1 MNIIAK
7 ILRGGGNSLKLR
19 VKSEEVR
26 VGGSSSSWRLRSLF
40 SFILSVALLFG
51 ASGARA
57 TAISYHQ
64 VMGTQ
69 NATSISIDGLA
80 SDIEIGYEPQLAFPG
95 KTLDEI
101 NRCTLITELYGGNED
116 NTVTVRATAWGI
128 YPQRHKTNGSVD
140 KLAYQFGTSDGD
152 LAKAV
157 VLVLTNGEGGVYV
170 QKFGW
175 CYHSNKTYCNRR
187 MYGLD
192 NSGNPSF
199 DKAQDKPT
207 GTGTSGGYK
216 AWGLRIHGVKVVP
229 YPGLAFPGVTLEG
242 IKDCAFV
249 AGYRL
254 GDMLNTPL
262 TNTWAA
268 FKTCW
273 TNPSNG
279 KLEKIVMQFES
290 SESKKTAIIQLV
302 DGEGGVYASQPCCTY
317 NGTAD
322 VQKFSID
329 ENGNVLK
336 LDGFSGDALDS
347 TNPDKEGTY
356 SVSEF
361 FAISQCIPKYPA
373 KTKVFSD
380 PTKTLTLNDIKEGA
394 FRGRLCGGFVDKK
407 ELLYAAEPNTPAYHK
422 KIYEDDGGN
431 VTNIIVEYQEKEG
444 TYVKCAVVSFQNGE
458 DGVCASTIL
467 SPNKRYATP
476 GADDT
481 ILYTGQEWG
490 SGTIA
495 DSYTAKGY
503 GVCDLHVWL
512 PIVVQEGET
521 LYIEGSSYAPS
532 VLNNGTIVK
541 TGNGTLTIPFNNDS
555 TGVII
560 VNNGTLKVA
569 SQTGSGTAHTVRVKS
584 GATFDMN
591 GYAVKTASVT
601 LEDGATLK
609 NDSKMIDNATHQ
621 TTNLILDGDATV
633 NAVKFFGL
641 RGSSDSAATTLNI
654 GEHTLTVEGSGFWL
668 VNTTIEG
675 SGEIVANGVLSVPNG
690 SSSGE
695 NCTLTIASGGTLHG
709 NGTLSVKNFTNN
721 GTISNKA
728 MLTVTGTLTSANDI
742 PKLTLA
748 SGATIKA
755 TGTAQVVSTEF
766 SASGTITVDALEIDA
781 QTLKAA
787 GETGIPVL
795 TVPATFNPSFVERN
809 VVNSVVNGVRAKWR
823 TDEGGNTKTL
833 YIARSSGLVV
843 IIR

>member
-1 MNIIAK
+1 M
-7 ILRGGGNSLKLR
+7 
-19 VKSEEVR
+19 
-26 VGGSSSSWRLRSLF
+26 
-40 SFILSVALLFG
+40 
-51 ASGARA
+51 SGARA

-140 KLAYQFGTSDGD
+140 MLAYQFGTSDGD

-175 CYHSNKTYCNRR
+175 CYHSNKTYYNRR

-199 DKAQDKPT
+199 AKAQDKPT

-229 YPGLAFPGVTLEG
+229 YPGLAFPGATLEG

-262 TNTWAA
+262 TNTWAE

-317 NGTAD
+317 YGTAG

-336 LDGFSGDALDS
+336 LDGFSGNAFDP
-347 TNPDKEGTY
+347 NPDKEGSY

-361 FAISQCIPKYPA
+361 FAIPQCIPKYPA

-380 PTKTLTLNDIKEGA
+380 STKTLTLNDIKEGV
-394 FRGRLCGGFVDKK
+394 FRGRLCGGYVNKK

-458 DGVCASTIL
+458 DGVYASTIL
-467 SPNKRYATP
+467 APNKNGGTL
-476 GADDT
+476 GEQ
-481 ILYTGQEWG
+481 LYTGQDWG
-490 SGTIA
+490 SGNAIA
-495 DSYTAKGY
+495 DSYTARGY

-521 LYIEGSSYAPS
+521 LCIEGSSYAPS
-532 VLNNGTIVK
+532 VFNNGTIVK

-555 TGVII
+555 TGVMI
-560 VNNGTLKVA
+560 VSNGTLKVA
-569 SQTGSGTAHTVRVKS
+569 SKSGENTYAPTYTVRVAR
-584 GATFDMN
+584 GATFDVN
-591 GYAVKTASVT
+591 GIRDVNISVELEEGAFFVNRGSAIDNYTSQTVSLALEGNATATAAKNFGILGPNFGATTVSLGSNT
-601 LEDGATLK
+601 LTLDGAGGFWLCNTTITGDGTINVEKGTLQCARA
-609 NDSKMIDNATHQ
+609 DSTGANC
-621 TTNLILDGDATV
+621 
-633 NAVKFFGL
+633 
-641 RGSSDSAATTLNI
+641 TLNI
-654 GEHTLTVEGSGFWL
+654 GA
-668 VNTTIEG
+668 
-675 SGEIVANGVLSVPNG
+675 SGELRIDGTK
-690 SSSGE
+690 
-695 NCTLTIASGGTLHG
+695 TLCVSNFYNGGTLYNG
-709 NGTLSVKNFTNN
+709 NNFSGTAYGTLLVNGTLTTGNAMTN
-721 GTISNKA
+721 I
-728 MLTVTGTLTSANDI
+728 
-742 PKLTLA
+742 TLA
-748 SGATIKA
+748 AGATVKA
-755 TGTAQVVSTEF
+755 TGAPQVVSGTF
-766 SASGTITVDALEIDA
+766 SASGTITVDASEIDA

-795 TVPATFNPSFVERN
+795 TVPATFNPSSVERN
-809 VVNSVVNGVRAKWR
+809 VANSVVNGVCAKWR
-823 TDEGGNTKTL
+823 IDEGGNTKTL
-833 YIARSSGLVV
+833 YIARSSGLMV

>member
-1 MNIIAK
+1 
-7 ILRGGGNSLKLR
+7 
-19 VKSEEVR
+19 
-26 VGGSSSSWRLRSLF
+26 
-40 SFILSVALLFG
+40 
-51 ASGARA
+51 
-57 TAISYHQ
+57 
-64 VMGTQ
+64 MGTQ

-175 CYHSNKTYCNRR
+175 CYHSNKTYYNRR

-216 AWGLRIHGVKVVP
+216 AWGLRIYGVKVVP
-229 YPGLAFPGVTLEG
+229 YPGLAFPGATLEG

-254 GDMLNTPL
+254 GDMLNTPM
-262 TNTWAA
+262 TNTWAE

-317 NGTAD
+317 YGTAG

-336 LDGFSGDALDS
+336 LDGFSGSAFDP
-347 TNPDKEGTY
+347 NPDKEGSY

-380 PTKTLTLNDIKEGA
+380 PTKTLTLNDIKEGV
-394 FRGRLCGGFVDKK
+394 FRGRLCGGHVSKK

-444 TYVKCAVVSFQNGE
+444 GYVKCAVVSFQNGE
-458 DGVCASTIL
+458 DGVYASTIL
-467 SPNKRYATP
+467 APNKNGGTL
-476 GADDT
+476 GEQ
-481 ILYTGQEWG
+481 LYTGQEWG

-675 SGEIVANGVLSVPNG
+675 SGEIVANGVLSVPKG